1 MNLESPRVTVGKSAQ
16 ELFDLLSDVRNF
28 EKLMPENIAKFEVL
42 DDDSFVFGLSG
53 MPEIKLKMKEK
64 VAPTKLVLGAASDKL
79 PFTLEADINPLSE
92 NSSNVQL
99 LFEGEFN
106 AMMAMMIK
114 GPIGIAQ
121 TGLLIGGDGLVEL
134 FLAAAFSPS
143 RQKPIA
149 PRKPGQ
155 MMPRIE
161 PRKGIG
167 YLDKRLPILRN
178 NKEWPGRK
186 EIGSAFRVTEAASGI
201 QVVWV
206 G

>member
-42 DDDSFVFGLSG
+42 GDDCFVFGLSG

-114 GPIGIAQ
+114 GPIGKFIE
-121 TGLLIGGDGLVEL
+121 T
-134 FLAAAFSPS
+134 LAVNMT
-143 RQKPIA
+143 K
-149 PRKPGQ
+149 
-155 MMPRIE
+155 
-161 PRKGIG
+161 
-167 YLDKRLPILRN
+167 L
-178 NKEWPGRK
+178 
-186 EIGSAFRVTEAASGI
+186 
-201 QVVWV
+201 
-206 G
+206 